1 MPGKKS
7 GSTAKPAPAPVVII
21 EPVDNG
27 LEHDELEAVCKPSY
41 SSMTLNEFLPDYV
54 NKIPSGAVYIELFLF
69 LDKTNIK
76 QTDQCVMFTFC
87 PSRINI
93 LDKTRKV
100 LGFMPSVKLLS
111 IYGDEFKLR
120 MFESQYSKLS
130 QTSRSDGPGEPERL
144 TNINV
149 INIDLTPKQSK
160 SGNIYFKSYIQSV
173 PSTNI
178 KVHEALMKV
187 YDQTPSAKYER
198 PTEKTDDNG
207 FDDQIEEL

>member
-1 MPGKKS
+1 MPGKKNAS
-7 GSTAKPAPAPVVII
+7 SVKQAPAPVVII

-41 SSMTLNEFLPDYV
+41 SSMTLIEFLPDYF

-69 LDKTNIK
+69 LDKTYIK
-76 QTDQCVMFTFC
+76 QTYKYVMFTFC

-93 LDKTRKV
+93 LDKSRKV
-100 LGFMPSVKLLS
+100 LGFMSSVKLLS

-120 MFESQYSKLS
+120 MFESQYSKLV
-130 QTSRSDGPGEPERL
+130 QTQ
-144 TNINV
+144 NINV

-160 SGNIYFKSYIQSV
+160 SGNTYFKSYIQSV